1 MRRFTKKQYLVAGV
15 AAAIIAGTAGSAIA
29 YWTTTGSGTG
39 SGTTAASN
47 GNVVLH
53 ASFTSATLTPGG
65 NTPVSFTAD
74 NAGSSN
80 LHVGTVTTVVT
91 ASGTCDASWFTVA
104 PVLEDQTIAG
114 TSTTALANSG
124 SLVFADSTT
133 VNQDAC
139 KSATITLTL
148 SSN

>member
-1 MRRFTKKQYLVAGV
+1 MRNKKKIIL
-15 AAAIIAGTAGSAIA
+15 AAAAVVVIGAGSAFA

-47 GNVVLH
+47 GTVVLH
-53 ASFTSATLTPGG
+53 ASFANGLTPGG
-65 NTPVSFTAD
+65 STPVSFTAD
-74 NAGSSN
+74 NAGSSS
-80 LHVGTVTTVVT
+80 LQVGTVTTVVT
-91 ASGTCDASWFTVA
+91 ASGTCDASWFSVA
-104 PVLEDQTIAG
+104 PVAENQTIAAG
-114 TSTTALANSG
+114 ASGVALANG
-124 SLVFADSTT
+124 GTLTFTDAA